1 MDFSPV
7 PVWGVKKPTAQ
18 PVPSAGQV
26 ITCNQWKEQKEKGL
40 TLCACVITEGDVCAA
55 GEAQEC
61 LFLLSGQI
69 TAPKPRWF
77 CLLSTQQKAP
87 HQRFCTGRHKQVGI
101 CARFTAQGA
110 VNTSLLY
117 SYNFRSRNQ
126 ETKGRKSTPAAE
138 RQVEL
143 RDVLWEQQLCALVHG
158 RLLTQIH

>member
-1 MDFSPV
+1 MGGEETHS
-7 PVWGVKKPTAQ
+7 TA
-18 PVPSAGQV
+18 SAITAGQV

-110 VNTSLLY
+110 VNTSALQLQFQEQEPG
-117 SYNFRSRNQ
+117 NKGEKEHASR
-126 ETKGRKSTPAAE
+126 
-138 RQVEL
+138 
-143 RDVLWEQQLCALVHG
+143 
-158 RLLTQIH
+158 